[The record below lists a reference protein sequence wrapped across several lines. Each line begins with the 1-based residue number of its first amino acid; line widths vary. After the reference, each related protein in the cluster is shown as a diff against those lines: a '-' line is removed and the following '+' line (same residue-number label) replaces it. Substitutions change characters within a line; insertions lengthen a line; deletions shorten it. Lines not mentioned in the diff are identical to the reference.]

1 MKILFIEPCYVGFGG
16 YFRALNISKGL
27 ARNGVKVDLL
37 VTTNKKFSLKI
48 KKRIIEKNLTIYELP
63 RIYLHFYINGRILRG
78 IIATLFG
85 LFKQYDII
93 HAAMPMQFESN
104 IPALILKLFGKKIV
118 MDWDEIFEDTFPSK
132 FPLKQY
138 IYFCEH
144 KLPKYFKNY
153 CVTSD
158 VLAKLLKKRG
168 AKNIIKIINGID
180 LKEFNPKNKLS
191 YRSRLKL
198 DKNTKYLFA
207 YGNTFGANRP
217 YKFFKTFEYIIK
229 FDPSIKLL
237 CNFDPMAIYQRDHL
251 VGQINPK
258 IFSNIINLGYITN
271 KEYLYT
277 SDAAL
282 FLSGNGICEKANYPI
297 RISSYLGSNLII
309 AINDDNTEASNSL
322 KREGCSI
329 LSPNLKTLAQK
340 TVEFINHPNIQK
352 KYYAKL
358 KTAKQ
363 HLSVEQLT
371 LKLIDFYKSI
381 LNN

>member
-16 YFRALNISKGL
+16 YFRALNICKGL
-27 ARNGVKVDLL
+27 SRNGIKVDLL

-48 KKRIIEKNLTIYELP
+48 NKKKVEKNLTIYELP
-63 RIYLHFYINGRILRG
+63 RIYLHFFVNGRILRG
-78 IIATLFG
+78 IIATFFG
-85 LFKQYDII
+85 LFKQYDIV

-104 IPALILKLFGKKIV
+104 IPASILKIFGKKIV

-158 VLAKLLKKRG
+158 VLVKLLKKRG
-168 AKNIIKIINGID
+168 AKNIIKIINGVD
-180 LKEFNPKNKLS
+180 LQEFNPKNKLS
-191 YRSRLKL
+191 YRSHLKL

-217 YKFFKTFEYIIK
+217 YKFFKTFEYIVK
-229 FDPSIKLL
+229 LDPSIKLL
-237 CNFDPMAIYQRDHL
+237 CNFDPMSIYQRDHL
-251 VGQINPK
+251 VGKIDPK

-277 SDAAL
+277 SNAAL
-282 FLSGNGICEKANYPI
+282 FLSGDGVCEKANYPI

-322 KREGCSI
+322 KKEGCSI

-340 TVEFINHPNIQK
+340 TVEFINNPDIQK
-352 KYYAKL
+352 KYYVKL
-358 KTAKQ
+358 KTAKRN
-363 HLSVEQLT
+363 LSVEQLT

-381 LNN
+381 